1 MNNGDPYAFKD
12 TKNPVVVVIDDVDVT
27 LKPSQELVAA
37 GTVQVATNAE
47 TTSAYPDARS
57 ATQTEHVIY

>member
-1 MNNGDPYAFKD
+1 MTSYDFKD
-12 TKNPVVVVIDDVDVT
+12 TKNPVVVVIGGVNTT

-47 TTSAYPDARS
+47 TAKNYPAASS
-57 ATQTEHVIY
+57 ATKTQHVIS